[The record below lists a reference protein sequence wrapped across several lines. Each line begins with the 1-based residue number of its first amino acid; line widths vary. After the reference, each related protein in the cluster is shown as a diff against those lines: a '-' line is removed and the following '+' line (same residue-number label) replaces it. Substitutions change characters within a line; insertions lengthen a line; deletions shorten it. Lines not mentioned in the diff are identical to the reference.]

1 MGRKRVKHQPVSQI
15 PVLGASIH
23 QVLGCYELLHH
34 VCTFMDIA
42 TLLNAQ
48 LVSKHWHDMIS
59 TSPLLQQIL
68 YLQPRLFLNLKQPR
82 VANPL
87 LLKHFEPIFKRRES
101 LYRRDGILMESTLTV
116 PGMSIANMKGGRKV
130 HKAFIRRGA
139 SWRKMLVAQPPI
151 TSVGYMHRV
160 VNRTREWRL
169 LSFPAGLRMGEL
181 YDMVFQAIWSK
192 PDDVSGYAYIEL
204 ELNGFLD
211 DSIQGMLNEWGKI
224 PPLLVESVSTYYAD
238 QSCGKGRCCGH
249 TVYTLDSM
257 CFRLREEKVDIRAC
271 KSTRWMFKREEFEE
285 RNYLG
290 PDQPRF
296 TIS

>member
-1 MGRKRVKHQPVSQI
+1 
-15 PVLGASIH
+15 
-23 QVLGCYELLHH
+23 
-34 VCTFMDIA
+34 
-42 TLLNAQ
+42 
-48 LVSKHWHDMIS
+48 
-59 TSPLLQQIL
+59 
-68 YLQPRLFLNLKQPR
+68 
-82 VANPL
+82 
-87 LLKHFEPIFKRRES
+87 
-101 LYRRDGILMESTLTV
+101 
-116 PGMSIANMKGGRKV
+116 MKGGRKV

-211 DSIQGMLNEWGKI
+211 DSIQ
-224 PPLLVESVSTYYAD
+224 D